1 MRDPERNITS
11 NLDDSQWRD
20 FRSNVIG
27 IKRRPERLIITIED
41 QITFYSEIL
50 SEHLNFFNS

>member
-27 IKRRPERLIITIED
+27 IKPRSERLLLTIED
-41 QITFYSEIL
+41 
-50 SEHLNFFNS
+50 